1 MVSYILIIQNGPI
14 LTYEYHPNGEKDLKG
29 SFSINRDTKEIFD
42 IHLSQ
47 WEYWDEEKQDGNRK
61 YFIKVV
67 ELRRDMWLGDK
78 SILTDNC

>member
-14 LTYEYHPNGEKDLKG
+14 LIYEYYPTGEKDLKG

-42 IHLSQ
+42 IHLSRC
-47 WEYWDEEKQDGNRK
+47 EYWDEEKQDGNRK

-67 ELRRDMWLGDK
+67 ERVLKEEAKEGYVAWG
-78 SILTDNC
+78 

>member
-14 LTYEYHPNGEKDLKG
+14 LTYEYYPNGEKDLKG

-42 IHLSQ
+42 IHLSR
-47 WEYWDEEKQDGNRK
+47 WEYWDEEKKDGNRK

-67 ELRRDMWLGDK
+67 ERVLKEEAREGYVAWG
-78 SILTDNC
+78 

>member
-14 LTYEYHPNGEKDLKG
+14 LTYEYYPNGEKDLKG

-42 IHLSQ
+42 IHLSR

-61 YFIKVV
+61 
-67 ELRRDMWLGDK
+67 EALALRWEDVDLMK
-78 SILTDNC
+78 KNKMEIESIL

>member
-1 MVSYILIIQNGPI
+1 MVSYILITQNGPI
-14 LTYEYHPNGEKDLKG
+14 FTYEYYPNGEKNLKG
-29 SFSINRDTKEIFD
+29 SFSINKDTKEILD

-67 ELRRDMWLGDK
+67 ERVLKKDTKEGYVAWG
-78 SILTDNC
+78 

>member
-14 LTYEYHPNGEKDLKG
+14 LTYEYYPNGEKDLKG